1 MWYRWYAII
10 TYSCLLPLL
19 IIIIVIHTAEYNS
32 YLKSRLVGVILT
44 KQKDKKIKTKNVCC
58 HFWVYSMTTLYPKI
72 NFTRKSGFLYT
83 LCLSCILS
91 RQSMVIRKVTLCLH
105 LLSTIIAL
113 HVVLSLLT
121 TFCRFFKLISYM
133 MIEVL
138 RKHWLVLLSF
148 LIFYLLN
155 FFR

>member
-1 MWYRWYAII
+1 M
-10 TYSCLLPLL
+10 
-19 IIIIVIHTAEYNS
+19 
-32 YLKSRLVGVILT
+32 ILT

-58 HFWVYSMTTLYPKI
+58 HFWVYSMTTLHPKI
-72 NFTRKSGFLYT
+72 NFTRKNEFLYT

-138 RKHWLVLLSF
+138 RKHWLVFTFFSYLLSPQ
-148 LIFYLLN
+148 
-155 FFR
+155 FFSVVLSSFSFSWLMKRPC

>member
-1 MWYRWYAII
+1 MLFIQLII
-10 TYSCLLPLL
+10 TKRK
-19 IIIIVIHTAEYNS
+19 N
-32 YLKSRLVGVILT
+32 KKT
-44 KQKDKKIKTKNVCC
+44 KRQKNKKTKNVCC
-58 HFWVYSMTTLYPKI
+58 HFWVYSMTTLHPKI

-91 RQSMVIRKVTLCLH
+91 RQSMAIWKVTLCLH

-121 TFCRFFKLISYM
+121 TLYHFFKLISYM
-133 MIEVL
+133 MMEVL

-148 LIFYLLN
+148 LIFYLLE
-155 FFR
+155 FFW